1 MNPYFFMRPYFL
13 ALILIAASL
22 SGCLEDFDREV
33 IVIDCDRVGLENVTS
48 SSYEKR
54 ECEIIDYQD
63 QDYNRSKKPNKTGTE
78 ERKDEDNPSNAENDE
93 NQSRNE

>member
-22 SGCLEDFDREV
+22 SGCLEDFDRKG
-33 IVIDCDRVGLENVTS
+33 IIIDCERVGVENATS
-48 SSYEKR
+48 SSYQQR
-54 ECEIIDYQD
+54 ECEILDYED

-78 ERKDEDNPSNAENDE
+78 ERKDEDSPSNSENGE
-93 NQSRNE
+93 NTTRE

>member
-13 ALILIAASL
+13 ALILLSASL
-22 SGCLEDFDREV
+22 SGCLEDFDRKG
-33 IVIDCDRVGLENVTS
+33 IIIDCEKVGVQNATS

-54 ECEIIDYQD
+54 ECEMLDYED

-78 ERKDEDNPSNAENDE
+78 ERQKDEDSPSNSENGE
-93 NQSRNE
+93 NATRE